1 MKLGAF
7 LKQYLKQS
15 LQAFKHPKQLLPT
28 IILTVVW
35 IILGILQIK
44 LKENLPMKV
53 LNFITYAQGGLYGGV
68 ASAIGGILGKVLVA
82 GFVNAL
88 IVPLFMGKK
97 PFNGMGNGFKELG
110 KSLSLQ
116 GRKALAPLLKGFGA
130 ALILYGLSN
139 TGGRFENSMAGIMAA
154 VSLALAMGKKNGF
167 LWNFACS
174 YAQSVSKGKTPD
186 YHSTLRAL
194 TGMTLGFTLGVGM
207 HAAGIGMVGL
217 LGVAF
222 LLLGWILGWG
232 TKKEAIV
239 AMALIAL
246 TLMPAPEAQAAK
258 KKKNFKGA
266 WVLVEVKD
274 QMDEEEKT
282 YTLSDGVSYT
292 VPVPGGWNAA
302 YGRFEMRSKENRSFL
317 DLRCNNVGSEKAFF
331 YPGQS
336 YSSGAST
343 QADDNNVVSMS
354 ATLENYVSGT
364 SKSSFK
370 QPKKGADG
378 NFTFIF
384 PTEQEIGTRNW
395 SYVIKWTLDGTEAY
409 LLREYVFEWTEIEIG
424 NWVLKDQKVKIPNS
438 VVWSNEP
445 DNFRVKINNISYD
458 AKTGDYSYEETTESK
473 STRMGPGST
482 FDPQTNT
489 ITNPI
494 VEWITSSQRFTGTV
508 PIMEGPYKAGEE
520 YLFPNER
527 LTNERKSI
535 SLNNMGE
542 YTNNY
547 LFVININGER
557 KVGDRLW
564 WRDYGRSGYTVR
576 FPTHDSVDGDV
587 LEVECLL
594 VLPGDEIS
602 HTYIFSW
609 DGRELDED
617 EKASLADGGDGEDM
631 EDYGGDWSPA
641 DLIEWFQKKLDNEK
655 HCDEVQ
661 TILRDLIAGLT
672 AALAAGGAAG
682 AAGGGAGGGIF
693 GGDGPDGGK
702 SEEEKDWER
711 QMEEYKKWEKSKFDK
726 YTRKNPDGTI
736 TVTDPSTG
744 KSSVWYPKE
753 GGGYENEN
761 GTPYSDNDLANWLD
775 ERERNSGYNR
785 QNAATAESN
794 LEDWRKRNEE
804 LRDLDREEYNKKKE
818 ELAEQHRKEDRA
830 RRIQFKYGAD
840 SLDRKDLEKSIKQDI
855 QESLEEVRKEESRV
869 ADYWDW
875 YYKGAQGAQIAGDI
889 AAAIV
894 SVPFPVYGKVY
905 TAAKAIGG
913 RTASQYS
920 KTVDDE
926 GVHHGEWSA
935 MAKGALIGV
944 AEAGTALLI
953 DNKLEEYKV
962 KNFLS
967 WNTLGTILGATGK
980 QMISSTIDQVTEGKK
995 PEDVINDMLKAGA
1008 LQTLSLGLSTQL
1020 NEGAR
1025 LAKADYDRSFNKM
1038 GETIFNNETQ
1048 EVFDNSFRVVD
1059 QSADLISK
1067 LFDSSI
1073 EGYLNAQDI
1082 E

>member
-1 MKLGAF
+1 MKLGTF

-186 YHSTLRAL
+186 YHSILRAL

-364 SKSSFK
+364 TKSSFK

-494 VEWITSSQRFTGTV
+494 VEWITSNQRFTGTV

-535 SLNNMGE
+535 SLNNMGD

-631 EDYGGDWSPA
+631 GDYGGDWSPA

-672 AALAAGGAAG
+672 AALVAGGAAG
-682 AAGGGAGGGIF
+682 AAGGGAGGLF
-693 GGDGPDGGK
+693 GGEGPDGSK

-775 ERERNSGYNR
+775 ERERNSDYNR
-785 QNAATAESN
+785 QNAETTEKN
-794 LEDWRKRNEE
+794 LEEWRKRNEE
-804 LRDLDREEYNKKKE
+804 LKDMDRETYEEKKKARE
-818 ELAEQHRKEDRA
+818 EQYKLEDKIRRLADKFHTEDDLVKVKEALAKEMEEAKAESQRA
-830 RRIQFKYGAD
+830 RANVVFWDKVVTRGEIAQAACDGFISIGAAVTGPVGKAIQATYIVGKSTLGRTSEALMAKKQGLRGAVAGGLKGLGVGVLEAATNLIPVKTD
-840 SLDRKDLEKSIKQDI
+840 SLTGAAVTSFTKSFGTTLTTILNGRIDGKSKEEVNKDVIDASAMQLLSTLTGAAWGKTKLGRISTNYFTPKEYKYTVLTLGGKDL
-855 QESLEEVRKEESRV
+855 
-869 ADYWDW
+869 
-875 YYKGAQGAQIAGDI
+875 
-889 AAAIV
+889 V
-894 SVPFPVYGKVY
+894 STDFSG
-905 TAAKAIGG
+905 
-913 RTASQYS
+913 
-920 KTVDDE
+920 
-926 GVHHGEWSA
+926 
-935 MAKGALIGV
+935 
-944 AEAGTALLI
+944 
-953 DNKLEEYKV
+953 
-962 KNFLS
+962 
-967 WNTLGTILGATGK
+967 TLGDYFTAQFDYVVVNAKIL
-980 QMISSTIDQVTEGKK
+980 
-995 PEDVINDMLKAGA
+995 INRNSCELVD
-1008 LQTLSLGLSTQL
+1008 
-1020 NEGAR
+1020 N
-1025 LAKADYDRSFNKM
+1025 
-1038 GETIFNNETQ
+1038 Q
-1048 EVFDNSFRVVD
+1048 E
-1059 QSADLISK
+1059 
-1067 LFDSSI
+1067 
-1073 EGYLNAQDI
+1073 
-1082 E
+1082 